1 MVSPIQDLSLLKH
14 EYAPV
19 RYDLADDPEH
29 ARLREVN
36 EQDIKRLLF
45 LLKGVDEYC
54 QLREFFYQALHW

>member
-1 MVSPIQDLSLLKH
+1 MVEPKQKWAEKFEMAPILYH
-14 EYAPV
+14 
-19 RYDLADDPEH
+19 LATDPAH